1 MHNAKQ
7 AYPPTHYIRRVPQRK
22 VHLFTACQLIILCA
36 VGFSPYPFIE
46 MVFPI
51 VCFCFLPIRHILI
64 PRLIDYKYLDALDG
78 RH

>member
-1 MHNAKQ
+1 
-7 AYPPTHYIRRVPQRK
+7 
-22 VHLFTACQLIILCA
+22 
-36 VGFSPYPFIE
+36 

-51 VCFCFLPIRHILI
+51 VCFFFLPIRHTLI